1 MLQRETR
8 DFVRAALGLQ
18 RVAGCPIEEA
28 KQQAGQALGC
38 PVPCDAVF
46 NGALAAPVVRHGR
59 GRPRSPE
66 LSKQDAVGAVA
77 AYFESIG
84 ARSEQ
89 AIDEARHWL
98 GIKLSRKGA
107 KKGAAAFKAST
118 SPDQFK
124 AQASWAYATF
134 RPGVTLPLPEI
145 MPPAPRKKRRAK
157 SDLG

>member
-1 MLQRETR
+1 MLERETR
-8 DFVRAALGLQ
+8 VFMRAALEIQ
-18 RVAGCPIEEA
+18 RVSGCPIEQA

-38 PVPCDAVF
+38 PVPSEAAF
-46 NGALAAPVVRHGR
+46 NGALAAPVVRRGR

-107 KKGAAAFKAST
+107 KKGVAAFKAST

-134 RPGVTLPLPEI
+134 RKGVTLPLPEI
-145 MPPAPRKKRRAK
+145 MLPKPRKRRTK